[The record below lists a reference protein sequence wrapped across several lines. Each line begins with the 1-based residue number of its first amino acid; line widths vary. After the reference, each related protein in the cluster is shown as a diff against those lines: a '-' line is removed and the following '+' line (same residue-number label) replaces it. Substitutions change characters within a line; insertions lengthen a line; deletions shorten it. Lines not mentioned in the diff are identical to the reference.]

1 VSWACAGFYNWEVS
15 LTFAEISC
23 AYKYMEK
30 ADKHIY
36 PVFNKILKRS
46 DKEGLLNQKGKVVWL
61 TGLSG
66 SGKTTIAK
74 GIEEVLHARGYV
86 CQVLDG
92 DNIRSGINNNLGFTL
107 EDRLENIRRIAEV
120 SKLFIN
126 CGIITINSFISPTEK
141 IRGIAKDIIGA
152 EDFITVYINAPV
164 SVCEKRDTK
173 GLYKKARAGEIKDFT
188 GVDAAFE
195 PPVNPDVEVKT
206 DQADA
211 CDSVEKILDHILPLI
226 SLPGRKD

>member
-1 VSWACAGFYNWEVS
+1 
-15 LTFAEISC
+15 
-23 AYKYMEK
+23 MEK

-46 DKEGLLNQKGKVVWL
+46 DKEKLLHQRGKVIWL

-74 GIEEVLHARGYV
+74 GIEEVLHREGFV

-92 DNIRSGINNNLGFTL
+92 DNIRSGINNNLGFSQD
-107 EDRLENIRRIAEV
+107 DRLENIRRIAEV

-141 IRGIAKDIIGA
+141 IRGIAKEIIGE

-164 SVCEKRDTK
+164 SVCEQRDVK
-173 GLYKKARAGEIKDFT
+173 GLYKKARAGEIHDFT
-188 GVDAAFE
+188 GVDTPFD
-195 PPVNPDVEVKT
+195 PPVDPDVEVQT
-206 DQADA
+206 DSMSPGDA
-211 CDSVEKILDHILPLI
+211 VDRILEFVMPKISMDD
-226 SLPGRKD
+226 K

>member
-1 VSWACAGFYNWEVS
+1 
-15 LTFAEISC
+15 
-23 AYKYMEK
+23 MEK
-30 ADKHIY
+30 ADKYIY

-46 DKEGLLNQKGKVVWL
+46 DKETLLRQRGKVIWL

-74 GIEEVLHARGYV
+74 GIEEVLHREGFV

-92 DNIRSGINNNLGFTL
+92 DNIRSGINSNLGFSP

-141 IRGIAKDIIGA
+141 IRQMAKDIIG
-152 EDFITVYINAPV
+152 EDDLITVYINAPV
-164 SVCEKRDTK
+164 SICEQRDVK
-173 GLYKKARAGEIKDFT
+173 GLYKKAREGKIHDFT
-188 GVDAAFE
+188 GVDTPYD
-195 PPVNPDVEVKT
+195 PPEKADVEVQT
-206 DQADA
+206 DSMSPGE
-211 CDSVEKILDHILPLI
+211 SVERILEYVMPLI
-226 SLPGRKD
+226 SMDE

>member
-1 VSWACAGFYNWEVS
+1 
-15 LTFAEISC
+15 
-23 AYKYMEK
+23 MEK

-46 DKEGLLNQKGKVVWL
+46 DKESLLKQKGKVIWL

-74 GIEEVLHARGYV
+74 GIEEVLHREGFV

-92 DNIRSGINNNLGFTL
+92 DNIRSGINNNLGFSL
-107 EDRLENIRRIAEV
+107 DDRLENIRRIAEV

-141 IRGIAKDIIGA
+141 IRQIAKDIIGP
-152 EDFITVYINAPV
+152 EDFITIYINAPV
-164 SVCEKRDTK
+164 AICEKRDTK

-195 PPVNPDVEVKT
+195 APIKPDVEVKT
-206 DQADA
+206 DIMSIG
-211 CDSVEKILDHILPLI
+211 DSVEKILTHILPLI
-226 SLPGRKD
+226 SVPGKKE

>member
-1 VSWACAGFYNWEVS
+1 
-15 LTFAEISC
+15 
-23 AYKYMEK
+23 MEK
-30 ADKHIY
+30 ADKYIY

-46 DKEGLLNQKGKVVWL
+46 DKETLLRQRGKVIWL

-74 GIEEVLHARGYV
+74 GIEEVLHREGFI

-92 DNIRSGINNNLGFTL
+92 DNIRSGINNNLGFSP

-141 IRGIAKDIIGA
+141 IRQIAKNIIG
-152 EDFITVYINAPV
+152 EDDLITVYINAPV
-164 SVCEKRDTK
+164 SVCEQRDVK
-173 GLYKKARAGEIKDFT
+173 GLYKKARAGEIHDFT
-188 GVDAAFE
+188 GVDTPYD
-195 PPVNPDVEVKT
+195 PPEKPDIEVQT
-206 DQADA
+206 DSMSPGE
-211 CDSVEKILDHILPLI
+211 SVERILEYVMPLI
-226 SLPGRKD
+226 GMNE

>member
-1 VSWACAGFYNWEVS
+1 
-15 LTFAEISC
+15 
-23 AYKYMEK
+23 MEK
-30 ADKHIY
+30 ADKHIF

-46 DKEGLLNQKGKVVWL
+46 DKENLLNQRGKVVWL

-74 GIEEVLHARGYV
+74 GVEKELHQRGFI

-92 DNIRSGINNNLGFTL
+92 DNIRAGINNNLGFSL
-107 EDRLENIRRIAEV
+107 DDRLENIRRIAEV

-141 IRGIAKDIIGA
+141 IRQIAKDVVG
-152 EDFITVYINAPV
+152 ENNFISVFVNAPV
-164 SVCEKRDTK
+164 SVCEKRDVK

-188 GVDAAFE
+188 GVNTAFD
-195 PPVNPDVEVKT
+195 PPADPDVEVKT
-206 DQADA
+206 DKLSAS
-211 CDSVEKILDHILPLI
+211 DSVQKIIDFILPRI
-226 SLPGRKD
+226 TMND